1 MWQTWSAKVA
11 IEWIERLRALIR
23 YWTLR
28 HFVDTR
34 QEMDVVHF
42 ATGRPR
48 ITPQRLRHE
57 EDDKVHPPETQSN
70 PAVVLPYLSSI
81 YHRCVYEGCRPI
93 VKAGRIF
100 VRQGLH
106 GRYKCVLCFLH
117 ALKNLGERLQVGATV
132 PRCQSAGAVS
142 YQAEINE
149 LS

>member
-28 HFVDTR
+28 HLVDTR
-34 QEMDVVHF
+34 QEMDVVQF

-57 EDDKVHPPETQSN
+57 EVNKTRPPEQSDS
-70 PAVVLPYLSSI
+70 AVVLPYLSTI
-81 YHRCVYEGCRPI
+81 YHGCVYEGCRPI

-106 GRYKCVLCFLH
+106 GRYKCVLFVLRT
-117 ALKNLGERLQVGATV
+117 LDN
-132 PRCQSAGAVS
+132 
-142 YQAEINE
+142 
-149 LS
+149 

>member
-1 MWQTWSAKVA
+1 MSQTWSANVA
-11 IEWIERLRALIR
+11 IEWIERLRALIH

-57 EDDKVHPPETQSN
+57 EDDKAHPEPQGN
-70 PAVVLPYLSSI
+70 PAAVLPYLSSI
-81 YHRCVYEGCRPI
+81 YHWCVYEGCRPI
-93 VKAGRIF
+93 VKVGRVF

-106 GRYKCVLCFLH
+106 GRYKYVLCSRHTLN
-117 ALKNLGERLQVGATV
+117 NLGERPQVGATV
-132 PRCQSAGAVS
+132 P
-142 YQAEINE
+142 
-149 LS
+149 

>member
-1 MWQTWSAKVA
+1 VWQTWSAKVA

-28 HFVDTR
+28 HLVDTR
-34 QEMDVVHF
+34 QEMDVVHL

-48 ITPQRLRHE
+48 VTPQRLRHE
-57 EDDKVHPPETQSN
+57 EDDKDRPSEPQSN
-70 PAVVLPYLSSI
+70 PAVVLPYLNSI

-100 VRQGLH
+100 VRQGLQ
-106 GRYKCVLCFLH
+106 GGYRCALCFLH
-117 ALKNLGERLQVGATV
+117 NNLGERLQVGATV
-132 PRCQSAGAVS
+132 PRCQSASAIS
-142 YQAEINE
+142 YQAEIIE